1 MNKILIIEDEQVI
14 RNAVKKLLVR
24 NGYAV
29 DTAES
34 VEEALGGYDPGN
46 YQLLIV
52 DIRLPGKPGTEM
64 IALAGGVPVLI
75 MTSYASVRSAVDA
88 MKQGAADY
96 IAKPFDHEELLL
108 VIKRL
113 LRQHRDARTTRAL
126 KSDLAQAYPVTGM
139 IGDCPA
145 MLKVRNEIKKV
156 APTDASVLIL
166 GESGTGKELVARA
179 IHEQSN
185 RSKAPFITVNCAAI
199 PESLVESELFG
210 HTKGAFT
217 GAEKARTGMIQA
229 ADGGTLF
236 LDEIGE
242 LPVGAQARLLRVLQ
256 DGEMRKIGS
265 DQLQQVDIRLLAATN
280 RNLKQM
286 VQENSFRSDLYFRLQ
301 VVEINLPALRERET
315 DILSLSHELLRQT
328 CKQLNRPLLTLP
340 DTALDA
346 IRSYHWPGNVRELKN
361 AIERAVILADG
372 NEISTELLGIEPGN
386 SGNQPTADDLS
397 LEDYFKRYVLTHQAE
412 MTETELA
419 KRLGISRK
427 TLWERRQKLGIP
439 RTGGANPRVKTGNP
453 P

>member
-1 MNKILIIEDEQVI
+1 MNKILIIEDEAVI

-34 VEEALGGYDPGN
+34 IEEALDNHNPGN

-64 IALAGGVPVLI
+64 IALANGTPVLI

-113 LRQHRDARTTRAL
+113 LRQHRDARTTQAL
-126 KSDLAQAYPVTGM
+126 KSDLAQTYPVAGM
-139 IGDCPA
+139 IGSCPA
-145 MLKVRNEIKKV
+145 MLKVCGEIEKV

-179 IHEQSN
+179 IHEQSA
-185 RSKAPFITVNCAAI
+185 RSEAPFITVNCAAI

-210 HTKGAFT
+210 HTRGAFT

-242 LPVGAQARLLRVLQ
+242 LPVSAQARLLRVLQ

-301 VVEINLPALRERET
+301 VVEINLPALRDRET
-315 DILSLSHELLRQT
+315 DVLSLSHELLKQT

-340 DTALDA
+340 DEALSA

-361 AIERAVILADG
+361 AIERAVILTDG

-386 SGNQPTADDLS
+386 SDDQAAAEDLS
-397 LEDYFKRYVLTHQAE
+397 LEDYFKQFVLTHQSE

-419 KRLGISRK
+419 RKLGISRK

-439 RTGGANPRVKTGNP
+439 RTGSATQPQT
-453 P
+453 

>member
-1 MNKILIIEDEQVI
+1 MNKILIIEDEAVI
-14 RNAVKKLLVR
+14 RNAVKKLLER

-29 DTAES
+29 GTAES
-34 VEEALGGYDPGN
+34 VEEALDKHNPGS

-64 IALAGGVPVLI
+64 ITLGGDTPVLI

-113 LRQHRDARTTRAL
+113 LRQHRDARTTQAL
-126 KSDLAQAYPVTGM
+126 KSDLAQTYPVTGM
-139 IGDCPA
+139 IGSCPA
-145 MLKVRNEIKKV
+145 MLKVCGEIEKV

-179 IHEQSN
+179 IHEQSA

-210 HTKGAFT
+210 HTRGAFT
-217 GAEKARTGMIQA
+217 GAEKARSGMIQA

-242 LPVGAQARLLRVLQ
+242 LPVSAQARLLRVLQ

-286 VQENSFRSDLYFRLQ
+286 VQESNFRSDLYFRLQ

-315 DILSLSHELLRQT
+315 DIISLSHELLKQT
-328 CKQLNRPLLTLP
+328 CKQLNRPLLALP
-340 DTALDA
+340 DKALDA

-361 AIERAVILADG
+361 AIERAVILTDG

-386 SGNQPTADDLS
+386 SDDQLAVDDLS
-397 LEDYFKRYVLTHQAE
+397 LEDYFKQYVLTHQAE

-419 KRLGISRK
+419 KKLGISRK

-439 RTGGANPRVKTGNP
+439 RAGGTAHA
-453 P
+453 

>member
-1 MNKILIIEDEQVI
+1 MNKILIIEDEAVI
-14 RNAVKKLLVR
+14 RNALRKLLER

-29 DTAES
+29 DTAGS
-34 VEEALGGYDPGN
+34 VEEAVGN
-46 YQLLIV
+46 HEVNDYQLLIV

-64 IALAGGVPVLI
+64 ITLADGTPVLI

-96 IAKPFDHEELLL
+96 IAKPFDHDELLL

-113 LRQHRDARTTRAL
+113 LRQQRDARTAQAL
-126 KSDLAQAYPVTGM
+126 KSDLEKTYPVAGM
-139 IGDCPA
+139 IGNCPA
-145 MLKVRNEIKKV
+145 MLRVCNEIEKV

-179 IHEQSN
+179 THERSM

-210 HTKGAFT
+210 HTRGAFT
-217 GAEKARTGMIQA
+217 GADKARTGMIQA

-242 LPVGAQARLLRVLQ
+242 LPISAQARLLRVLQ
-256 DGEMRKIGS
+256 DGEMRQIGA
-265 DQLQQVDIRLLAATN
+265 DHVKQVDIRLLAATN

-286 VQENSFRSDLYFRLQ
+286 VQDGDFRSDLYFRLQ
-301 VVEINLPALRERET
+301 VMEIHLPPLRERES
-315 DILSLSHELLRQT
+315 DVLNLARELLQQS
-328 CKQLNRPLLTLP
+328 CKQLNRPTLKLSE
-340 DTALDA
+340 DALNT
-346 IRSYHWPGNVRELKN
+346 ISNYHWPGNVRELKN

-372 NEISTELLGIEPGN
+372 IEITSGLLGIETTDTGN
-386 SGNQPTADDLS
+386 TNITDLS
-397 LEDYFKRYVLTHQAE
+397 LEDYFKQYVLSHQDK

-419 KRLGISRK
+419 KQLGISRK

-439 RTGGANPRVKTGNP
+439 RQSQTHRPEDGSPT
-453 P
+453 

>member
-1 MNKILIIEDEQVI
+1 MNRILIIEDEAVI

-24 NGYAV
+24 NGYTV
-29 DTAES
+29 DSAES
-34 VEEALGGYDPGN
+34 VEEALDNHNPSD
-46 YQLLIV
+46 YQLFIV

-64 IALAGGVPVLI
+64 IALANSIPVLI

-88 MKQGAADY
+88 MKLGAADY

-108 VIKRL
+108 LIKRL
-113 LRQHRDARTTRAL
+113 LRQNRDARAAQAL
-126 KSDLAQAYPVTGM
+126 KSDLEQTYPVAGM
-139 IGDCPA
+139 IGNCPA
-145 MLKVRNEIKKV
+145 MLKVCGEIEKV

-179 IHEQSN
+179 IHE
-185 RSKAPFITVNCAAI
+185 RSQRNQAPFITVNCAAI
-199 PESLVESELFG
+199 PETLVESELFG
-210 HTKGAFT
+210 HTRGAFT

-256 DGEMRKIGS
+256 DGEMRQIGS
-265 DQLQQVDIRLLAATN
+265 DRLQQVDIRLLAATN

-286 VQENSFRSDLYFRLQ
+286 VEEKSFRSDLYFRLQ
-301 VVEINLPALRERET
+301 VVEINLPALRER
-315 DILSLSHELLRQT
+315 DADKLSLAHELLKKT
-328 CKQLNRPLLTLP
+328 CKQLNRPLLTLS
-340 DTALDA
+340 DEALNA
-346 IRSYHWPGNVRELKN
+346 IHSYPWPGNVRELKN

-372 NEISTELLGIEPGN
+372 DVISTELLVITPDYKIK
-386 SGNQPTADDLS
+386 PTAPDLS
-397 LEDYFKRYVLTHQAE
+397 LEDYFKQYVLTHQQE

-419 KRLGISRK
+419 KNLGISRK

-439 RTGGANPRVKTGNP
+439 RAGAAAP
-453 P
+453 

>member
-1 MNKILIIEDEQVI
+1 MSRILIIEDEPVI
-14 RNAVKKLLVR
+14 RKAVKKLLER
-24 NGYAV
+24 NSYVV
-29 DTAES
+29 DAAES
-34 VEEALGGYDPGN
+34 VEEALDSCDLDD

-64 IALAGGVPVLI
+64 ITLAKGVPVLI

-88 MKQGAADY
+88 MKKGAADY

-113 LRQHRDARTTRAL
+113 LAQYRDARTAQAL
-126 KSDLAQAYPVTGM
+126 KSDLEQSYPVAGM
-139 IGDCPA
+139 IGTCPA
-145 MLKVRNEIKKV
+145 MLKVCGEIEKV

-179 IHEQSN
+179 IHE
-185 RSKAPFITVNCAAI
+185 RSRRNKAPFITVNCAAI

-210 HTKGAFT
+210 HTRGAFT

-242 LPVGAQARLLRVLQ
+242 LPIGAQARLLRVLQ
-256 DGEMRKIGS
+256 DGEMRQIGS
-265 DQLQQVDIRLLAATN
+265 DHLQQVDIRLLAATN

-286 VQENSFRSDLYFRLQ
+286 VQEGSFRSDLYFRLQ
-301 VVEINLPALRERET
+301 VVEIILPPLRDREA
-315 DILSLSHELLRQT
+315 DVLSLAQELLQQT
-328 CKQLNRPLLTLP
+328 CKQLNRSGLTLSEE
-340 DTALDA
+340 ALSA
-346 IRSYHWPGNVRELKN
+346 IHDYHWPGNVRELKN
-361 AIERAVILADG
+361 SIERAVILADG
-372 NEISTELLGIEPGN
+372 NEITTELLGIETVDADGA
-386 SGNQPTADDLS
+386 STADLS
-397 LEDYFKRYVLTHQAE
+397 LEDYFKHYVLAHQGT

-419 KRLGISRK
+419 RKLGISRK

-439 RTGGANPRVKTGNP
+439 RAGTATQT
-453 P
+453 

>member
-1 MNKILIIEDEQVI
+1 MNKILIIEDEAVI
-14 RNAVKKLLVR
+14 RSAVKKLLER
-24 NGYAV
+24 NSYAV

-34 VEEALGGYDPGN
+34 VEEALDSYDPGN

-52 DIRLPGKPGTEM
+52 DIRLPGKPGTDM
-64 IALAGGVPVLI
+64 ITLATGIPVLI

-113 LRQHRDARTTRAL
+113 LRQHRDARTTQAL
-126 KSDLAQAYPVTGM
+126 KSDLAQTYPITGM
-139 IGDCPA
+139 IGSCPA
-145 MLKVRNEIKKV
+145 MLKVCNEIEKV
-156 APTDASVLIL
+156 SPTDASVLIL

-179 IHEQSN
+179 IHEQSV

-210 HTKGAFT
+210 HTRGAFT
-217 GAEKARTGMIQA
+217 GAEKERAGVIQV

-242 LPVGAQARLLRVLQ
+242 LPIGAQARLLRVLQ

-265 DQLQQVDIRLLAATN
+265 DHLQQVDIRLLAATN

-301 VVEINLPALRERET
+301 VVEINLPALRDRET
-315 DILSLSHELLRQT
+315 DILSLSRELLKQT
-328 CKQLNRPLLTLP
+328 CKQLNRPLLTLT
-340 DTALDA
+340 DEALNT
-346 IRSYHWPGNVRELKN
+346 ICSYHWPGNVRELKN

-372 NEISTELLGIEPGN
+372 NEISTNLLGIDIDN
-386 SGNQPTADDLS
+386 SQPEATDLS
-397 LEDYFKRYVLTHQAE
+397 LEDYFKQYVLTHQAR

-419 KRLGISRK
+419 KKLGISRK

-439 RTGGANPRVKTGNP
+439 RTAGAT
-453 P
+453 